1 MISEAIQMEKHNQ
14 QGVKKCSGR
23 RVKMMEEQTTKN
35 KKRERERERE
45 GESDLDSPNHLFH
58 IDRQIK
64 QKREISQIMLE
75 LFKPQPR
82 GVCCVQNTMNR
93 KVLKNGSVIKE
104 FQNSNKRKT
113 LNVLESVYKQS
124 SYIA

>member
-1 MISEAIQMEKHNQ
+1 MISEAIQVDKHNQ
-14 QGVKKCSGR
+14 QCVKN
-23 RVKMMEEQTTKN
+23 VQEEKLKWWRNRPQKK
-35 KKRERERERE
+35 KKREREKE

-64 QKREISQIMLE
+64 QKREILQIMLE

-82 GVCCVQNTMNR
+82 GVRCVQNTMNR
-93 KVLKNGSVIKE
+93 KALENGSVIKE